1 MASMEQ
7 NHGMAARSDAA
18 AGAAAHAPSTNE
30 PVADATPTYEP
41 GPRTVDDVRWS
52 IDPVDPR
59 DGQAITLMGLLVE
72 AHSRLTRVLGAEME
86 EACGLPLSWY
96 DAMIRLRRAPGGFTT
111 MTRLASEVS
120 LTSGGITRLVDRL
133 VDAGYAQR
141 RSCPTDRR
149 SVYVS
154 LTPAGA
160 AKVDEATA
168 AHRTG
173 LDRHLLAP
181 LGEADR
187 AALEK
192 ALRKLRSQA

>member
-1 MASMEQ
+1 MAAMDQ
-7 NHGMAARSDAA
+7 NHGMAARSDAP
-18 AGAAAHAPSTNE
+18 AGAAAHAPGAGAAAAHA
-30 PVADATPTYEP
+30 PAADS
-41 GPRTVDDVRWS
+41 VDDVSWS